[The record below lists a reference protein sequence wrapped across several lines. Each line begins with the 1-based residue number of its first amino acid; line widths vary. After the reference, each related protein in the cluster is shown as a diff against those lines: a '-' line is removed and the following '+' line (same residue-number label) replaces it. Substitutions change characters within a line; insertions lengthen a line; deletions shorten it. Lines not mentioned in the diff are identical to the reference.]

1 MGPHLSLVWEFDET
15 EGDRLIAIEGAKED
29 EIERSDV
36 AVAGRERVSQ
46 ATDGL
51 VNPPASRCRA

>member
-51 VNPPASRCRA
+51 VNPPA